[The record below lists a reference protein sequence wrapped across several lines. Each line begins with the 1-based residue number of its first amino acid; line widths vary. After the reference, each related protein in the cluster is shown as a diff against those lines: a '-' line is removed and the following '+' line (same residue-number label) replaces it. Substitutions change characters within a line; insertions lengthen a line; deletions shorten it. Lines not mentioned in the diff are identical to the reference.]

1 VDVGLDD
8 DCART
13 ARPKLAGGGKHAVAV
28 LRAGHGAGGGALRL
42 AVVRPDLALALI
54 PVRPA
59 RDVQA
64 APPNME
70 PNAEVGG
77 LLTRLGRLDFPTLPG
92 TAIGVKGQGLDPF
105 ATARLIE
112 AAGLIDASGRRIV
125 LAADGGIRD
134 PTVPLLHAAG
144 AETVVPGRSAS
155 VRRTWANGCAGCR
168 GQRRRGVRD
177 AGWIFVRMRRG
188 RQPGNR
194 ARAPETGR
202 F

>member
-1 VDVGLDD
+1 
-8 DCART
+8 
-13 ARPKLAGGGKHAVAV
+13 
-28 LRAGHGAGGGALRL
+28 
-42 AVVRPDLALALI
+42 
-54 PVRPA
+54 
-59 RDVQA
+59 
-64 APPNME
+64 ME

-77 LLTRLGRLDFPTLPG
+77 LLPWLGRLDFLTLPG
-92 TAIGVKGQGLDPF
+92 TAIGMKSQGLDPF

-155 VRRTWANGCAGCR
+155 VRRTRANGCAGCTGCR